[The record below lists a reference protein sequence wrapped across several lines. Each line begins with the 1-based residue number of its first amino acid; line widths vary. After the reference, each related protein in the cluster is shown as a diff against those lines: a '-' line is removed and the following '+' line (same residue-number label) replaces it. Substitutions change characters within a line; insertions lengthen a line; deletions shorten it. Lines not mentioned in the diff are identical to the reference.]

1 VPIAETVIGVFGV
14 AFAGRGGIYASAK
27 VTSCW
32 RYLHSCNE
40 SIAAKHSKKLMKMQN
55 TARDL
60 SVGSN
65 GKNTATKIWRPW
77 FASACFTFITALAW
91 PGTSVAK
98 QPVSLAGEWRFE
110 IAGADAQAFASKL
123 PGRIVLPGTI
133 DDAGLG
139 PKNTKPPTP
148 EGPYRLS
155 DYAGKGV
162 RP

>member
-1 VPIAETVIGVFGV
+1 
-14 AFAGRGGIYASAK
+14 
-27 VTSCW
+27 
-32 RYLHSCNE
+32 
-40 SIAAKHSKKLMKMQN
+40 MKMQN

-60 SVGSN
+60 SVGGN
-65 GKNTATKIWRPW
+65 GKKTPMKTWRPW
-77 FASACFTFITALAW
+77 FASACFTFIIALAW